1 MNNKE
6 DFLLIKLYLENI
18 YNNIDVEKNIK
29 LFQNVVWDESKDFP
43 EFYKEYITIAG
54 TDNNGKANINNNSLI
69 SDSNKLEK
77 LEKLAIKYENNEEFK
92 KFENAV
98 AYNIYYE
105 RPVSKLPQDIQNRI
119 NNLPIEAKQI
129 LMSTYVQYGENY
141 NIVEKMFTKYEDSY
155 EAIKRIILSK
165 RKFTDRKKK
174 ELNILNKWRIKNEI

>member
-98 AYNIYYE
+98 AYNVYYE

-119 NNLPIEAKQI
+119 NNLPNEGKQI
-129 LMSTYVQYGENY
+129 IMSTFVQFGQNSSAVENEFKKTNNDY
-141 NIVEKMFTKYEDSY
+141 KALENIVEAKSEIYPARYYVESNT
-155 EAIKRIILSK
+155 
-165 RKFTDRKKK
+165 
-174 ELNILNKWRIKNEI
+174 LNKMVKNK

>member
-1 MNNKE
+1 MNDKK
-6 DFLLIKLYLENI
+6 DLLQVKSYLENI
-18 YNNIDVEKNIK
+18 YNNIDIEKNIK

-98 AYNIYYE
+98 AYNVYYE

-129 LMSTYVQYGENY
+129 IMSTYVQYGEGTNRIKQAFNAIDNDY
-141 NIVEKMFTKYEDSY
+141 MALSY
-155 EAIKRIILSK
+155 IISK
-165 RKFTDRKKK
+165 KDPYSSRKVIEFD
-174 ELNILNKWRIKNEI
+174 ILNKEYDIKN